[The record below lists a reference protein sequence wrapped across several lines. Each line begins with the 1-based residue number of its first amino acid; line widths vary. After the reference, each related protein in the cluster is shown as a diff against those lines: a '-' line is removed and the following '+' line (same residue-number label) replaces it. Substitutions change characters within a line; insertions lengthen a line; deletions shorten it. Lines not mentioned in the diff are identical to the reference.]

1 MKIRKLLCLLL
12 CALVLTA
19 PIAAAEVDSA
29 TLPPVYVAIQKL
41 EAVPGSWHPLEELTP
56 AGEAVLELISEPLY
70 RVDERGT
77 VAAAQAAA
85 MPRDITGEYAGSY
98 GIPATARRG
107 YAFEITLREDARWE
121 SGEAVTAADW
131 YYTLENLLE
140 QGRFPLEIGGYR
152 EFAEGGTK
160 TAEKIVSLKDAGFGS
175 VMEAEAA
182 GYRDFYI
189 DVTHFWGLE
198 EGWLSV
204 SDQTPLLDAAM
215 PSGCEEMYLTA
226 EYLYL
231 TYLAEGGSQTMFQ
244 TEFVGI
250 PQEEGEKLT
259 MEDVGLIDSDGS
271 LVLILRQPVTP
282 TYLALTL
289 GNFRVARENGMG
301 SCGPYR
307 VVWADS
313 TQIQL
318 EPNPH
323 WTGEKPIYD
332 MVRCHAG

>member
-1 MKIRKLLCLLL
+1 MKIRKLLSFLL
-12 CALVLTA
+12 CALVLTV

-29 TLPPVYVAIQKL
+29 TLPPVYVGIQKL
-41 EAVPGSWHPLEELTP
+41 EAVPGSWHPLDELTP
-56 AGEAVLELISEPLY
+56 AGETVLELISQPLY
-70 RVDERGT
+70 RTGADGIEP
-77 VAAAQAAA
+77 AQAAS
-85 MPRDITGEYAGSY
+85 MPQDITGEYAGSY

-107 YAFEITLREDARWE
+107 YAFRITIREDARWE
-121 SGEAVTAADW
+121 NGEAVTASDW

-152 EFAEGGTK
+152 EFFEGGTK
-160 TAEKIVSLKDAGFGS
+160 TAEKIISLKEAGFES
-175 VMEAEAA
+175 VTQAEEA

-204 SDQTPLLDAAM
+204 ADRTPLKDAAM

-226 EYLYL
+226 EYLYRN
-231 TYLAEGGSQTMFQ
+231 YLADGGSQTMFQ
-244 TEFVGI
+244 AEFVGI
-250 PQEEGEKLT
+250 PQEEGQKLT
-259 MEDVGLIDSDGS
+259 MEDVGLFDTGDG

-289 GNFRVARENGMG
+289 GNFRVARESGMG

-313 TQIQL
+313 TEILL
-318 EPNPH
+318 EPNPY
-323 WTGEKPIYD
+323 WTGEKPLYD
-332 MVRCHAG
+332 RVRCHAG

>member
-1 MKIRKLLCLLL
+1 MKIRKLLALLL

-29 TLPPVYVAIQKL
+29 TLPPVYVGIQKL
-41 EAVPGSWHPLEELTP
+41 EAVPGSWHPLDELTP
-56 AGEAVLELISEPLY
+56 AGEAVLELISQPLY
-70 RVDERGT
+70 RTGADGIEP
-77 VAAAQAAA
+77 AQAAA
-85 MPRDITGEYAGSY
+85 MPRDITGDYAGSY

-121 SGEAVTAADW
+121 NGEAVTAADW
-131 YYTLENLLE
+131 YYTLVNLLE
-140 QGRFPLEIGGYR
+140 QDRFPLEIGGYR

-160 TAEKIVSLKDAGFGS
+160 TAEKIISLKAAGFDS
-175 VMEAEAA
+175 VAQAEAA

-204 SDQTPLLDAAM
+204 GDRTPLKDAAM

-226 EYLYL
+226 EYLYRN
-231 TYLAEGGSQTMFQ
+231 YLAEGGSQTMFQ
-244 TEFVGI
+244 AEFVGI
-250 PQEEGEKLT
+250 PQEEGRKLT
-259 MEDVGLIDSDGS
+259 MEDVGLIDTGNS

-313 TQIQL
+313 TEILL

-323 WTGEKPIYD
+323 WTGEKPLYD
-332 MVRCHAG
+332 RIRCHAG